1 MCTAISFKGINHYFG
16 RNLDLEYRYNESI
29 TITPRNYILKYNS
42 GEIERRHFAIIGTS
56 TVIDGYP
63 LYYDATNEY
72 GLSMAGLN
80 FVGNTIYYSTF
91 QIGRI
96 NLAPYELIPYILSK
110 CKTVDESVRLL
121 NDIAIIDIKFRD
133 DMPSPE
139 LHWLISDKND
149 SITVEF
155 MRDGM
160 KIHKNE
166 VGVLTN
172 NPPFDYHIVNLN
184 NYINISSLEP
194 RNEFSE
200 QIKLLTYSKG
210 MGGIGLPGD
219 LSSASRFIRGVFT
232 KLNSVV
238 LDSEEECV
246 SQFFHILGA
255 VEQVEGC
262 VKVGHNYER
271 TQYTSCCNTDKG
283 IYYYKTYTNF
293 QISAVDMHKENLDLP
308 QLISYKMIFEPK
320 IYYHN

>member
-16 RNLDLEYRYNESI
+16 RNLDLEYRYDESI
-29 TITPRNYILKYNS
+29 TIMPRNFIIKYKS
-42 GEIERRHFAIIGTS
+42 GEIERRHFAIIGT
-56 TVIDGYP
+56 TTLIDGYP

-80 FVGNTIYYSTF
+80 FVRNAFYFPEVQFGKV
-91 QIGRI
+91 
-96 NLAPYELIPYILSK
+96 NLAPHELILYVLSK
-110 CKTVDESVRLL
+110 CKTVEETIRLL
-121 NDIAIIDIKFRD
+121 NNVAIIDVKFRAD
-133 DMPSPE
+133 LPTPE

-160 KIHKNE
+160 KIYKNI

-172 NPPFDYHIVNLN
+172 NPPFDFHINNLN
-184 NYINISSLEP
+184 NYINISNKEP

-210 MGGIGLPGD
+210 MGAIGLPGD
-219 LSSASRFIRGVFT
+219 LSSSSRFIKGTFT
-232 KLNSVV
+232 KLNATI
-238 LDSEEECV
+238 LETEEESV
-246 SQFFHILGA
+246 SQFFHILAA

-262 VKVGHNYER
+262 VKVGESYER
-271 TQYTSCCNTDKG
+271 TQYSSCCNTDKG

-293 QISAVDMHKENLDLP
+293 QISAIDMHKENLDSSK
-308 QLISYKMIFEPK
+308 LISYQMIFEPK